1 MAGNQTDDRF
11 DVVIVG
17 AGSAGCVLAARLSEN
32 PDRRVLLVEAGP
44 TFASVEEMPPSLRD
58 ERTFP
63 MDHLWSYDGFNYADS
78 VAVAPVIRGRALGG
92 SGSANGMIYQRGLP
106 ENYDGWGSPLWSAA
120 ALEPVFDRIEDD
132 RDAGAAAGA
141 DLGAGGRGRATPG
154 MLPIGRIGRD
164 GWAPAHRAFHDALRD
179 LGVAENPDVVRT
191 ENQGVGPTARN
202 GIDGVRVSAALAYL
216 LPAMSRP
223 NLELWG
229 HAHVERI
236 VVDGGRA
243 TGLAVLVDGRAV
255 RVSAGEVILSAGAIE
270 SPHLLTLSGIA
281 DAATVRGLGLDPVVD
296 LPGVGRHL
304 HDHPAIT
311 TSVRLL
317 PEIREW
323 DLRCLVACTTT
334 TDAAAAAGQRSDVS
348 TVVISGPYAGS
359 NGGGLPDA
367 PDPDHVDVVQMA
379 MLYAPDSVGRLDVV
393 SADAAVRP
401 RIHFHYLESARDRER
416 MRAAVRQNAAVFAYP
431 AFAELTADRSG
442 TPDVATLDDDAAL
455 DTWIRERQATTLHGC
470 GTCRMGPDGDPDAV
484 VDFHG
489 RVRGVDGLRV
499 ADLSIAPRA
508 PTAATNATA
517 MAIGERIAEL
527 IDGE

>member
-1 MAGNQTDDRF
+1 MAKNQTDDRY

-32 PDRRVLLVEAGP
+32 PDRRVLLVESGP
-44 TFASVEEMPPSLRD
+44 IFASVEEMPPSLRD

-120 ALEPVFDRIEDD
+120 ALESVFDRIEDD
-132 RDAGAAAGA
+132 RDAKTAAVS
-141 DLGAGGRGRATPG
+141 GRGGASTPG
-154 MLPIGRIGRD
+154 VLPIGRIGRE

-179 LGVAENPDVVRT
+179 LGVAENPDLVRT

-202 GIDGVRVSAALAYL
+202 GIDGVRVSAAVAYL
-216 LPAMSRP
+216 VPALTRP
-223 NLELWG
+223 NLELRG
-229 HAHVERI
+229 NAHVER
-236 VVDGGRA
+236 VVVEGGRA
-243 TGLAVLVDGRAV
+243 TGLQIVVDGRPIQI
-255 RVSAGEVILSAGAIE
+255 SADEVILSAGAIE

-281 DAATVRGLGLDPVVD
+281 DAATVRGLGIDPVVD

-311 TSVRLL
+311 TSVRLV
-317 PEIREW
+317 PEVREW

-379 MLYAPDSVGRLDVV
+379 MLYAPDSVGRLEVV

-416 MRAAVRQNAAVFAYP
+416 MRAAVRQSAAVFAHS
-431 AFAELTADRSG
+431 AFAEMIEDRSG
-442 TPDVATLDDDAAL
+442 TPDPAILDDDAAL

-470 GTCRMGPDGDPDAV
+470 GTCRMGADGDPDAV

-499 ADLSIAPRA
+499 ADLSTAPRA

>member
-1 MAGNQTDDRF
+1 MAGIQTDGRY

-17 AGSAGCVLAARLSEN
+17 AGSTGCVLAARLSEN
-32 PDRRVLLVEAGP
+32 PDRRVLLIEAGP
-44 TFASVEEMPPSLRD
+44 IFASVEQMPPSLRD

-63 MDHLWSYDGFNYADS
+63 IDHLWSYEGYDYADS
-78 VAVAPVIRGRALGG
+78 VGPAPVIRGRALGG

-106 ENYDGWGSPLWSAA
+106 ENYDGWGSPLWSADA
-120 ALEPVFDRIEDD
+120 VAPIFDRIEDD
-132 RDAGAAAGA
+132 RDAGPET
-141 DLGAGGRGRATPG
+141 ATHG
-154 MLPIGRIGRD
+154 VLPIGRIGRE

-202 GIDGVRVSAALAYL
+202 GIDGVRVSAAVAYL
-216 LPAMSRP
+216 LPVLSRP
-223 NLELWG
+223 NLELRG
-229 HAHVERI
+229 DAHAERVVVE
-236 VVDGGRA
+236 GARA
-243 TGLAVLVDGRAV
+243 TGVELRVEGRSV
-255 RVSAGEVILSAGAIE
+255 RVDAGEVILSAGAIE

-281 DAATVRGLGLDPVVD
+281 DAATVRGLGLEPVVD

-311 TSVRLL
+311 TSVRLA
-317 PEIREW
+317 PDVREW

-367 PDPDHVDVVQMA
+367 PDPDHIDVVQMA
-379 MLYAPDSVGRLDVV
+379 MLYAPDSVGRIETVA
-393 SADAAVRP
+393 ADAAVRP
-401 RIHFHYLESARDRER
+401 RVHFHYLETPRDRER
-416 MRAAVRQNAAVFAYP
+416 MRDAVRRNAAVFAHP
-431 AFAELTADRSG
+431 AFAEIVADASG
-442 TPDVATLDDDAAL
+442 TPDATTLADDAAL
-455 DTWIRERQATTLHGC
+455 DAWVRPRQATTLHGC
-470 GTCRMGPDGDPDAV
+470 GTCRMGPDGDPGAV

-489 RVRGVDGLRV
+489 RVRGVAGLRV

-527 IDGE
+527 IEGE

>member
-1 MAGNQTDDRF
+1 MNVLQTDGRY

-32 PDRRVLLVEAGP
+32 PDRRVLILESGP
-44 TFASVEEMPPSLRD
+44 TFSTVEEMPPSLRD

-63 MDHLWSYDGFNYADS
+63 MDHMWTYEGFDYADS
-78 VAVAPVIRGRALGG
+78 PRPSPVIRGRALGG

-106 ENYDGWGSPLWSAA
+106 ENYDGWGSPLWSAD
-120 ALEPVFDRIEDD
+120 ALASCFDRIEDD
-132 RDAGAAAGA
+132 RDA
-141 DLGAGGRGRATPG
+141 DPVVRGGTGV
-154 MLPIGRIGRD
+154 LPIGRIGRE
-164 GWAPAHRAFHDALRD
+164 GWSPAHRAFHDALRD
-179 LGVAENPDVVRT
+179 LGVTENPDLVRT

-216 LPAMSRP
+216 LPALGRP
-223 NLELWG
+223 NLELRG
-229 HAHVERI
+229 NAHVGR
-236 VVDGGRA
+236 VVIDGGRA
-243 TGLAVLVDGRAV
+243 RGIEAIVDGRPV
-255 RVSAGEVILSAGAIE
+255 RIGANQVILSAGAIE

-281 DAATVRGLGLDPVVD
+281 DAATVRELGIEPLVD

-304 HDHPAIT
+304 HDHPAVT
-311 TSVRLL
+311 SSVRLKRHV
-317 PEIREW
+317 REW

-367 PDPDHVDVVQMA
+367 PDPDHVDVNQMA
-379 MLYAPDSVGRLDVV
+379 MLYAPDSEGRLEVV
-393 SADAAVRP
+393 SADPAVQP
-401 RIHFHYLESARDRER
+401 RIHFNYLESPRDRER
-416 MRAAVRQNAAVFAYP
+416 FRAAIRQNAAVFAHP
-431 AFAELTADRSG
+431 AFSEMIDDWSG
-442 TPDVATLDDDAAL
+442 TPDAATLDDDAAL
-455 DTWIRERQATTLHGC
+455 DRWARERQATTLHGC
-470 GTCRMGPDGDPDAV
+470 GTCRMGPDGDADAV

-499 ADLSIAPRA
+499 ADLSIAPKA

-517 MAIGERIAEL
+517 MAIGERIAAL
-527 IDGE
+527 IDGA